1 MFNIPETE
9 KKIRNKIS
17 SYKSSLNRE
26 KKTYG
31 QISDGGGKRYLL
43 FCLYFVLNDLK
54 KSEDYFNWY
63 LNEFT
68 DDTGEPIQKLCWTIS
83 LHRMS
88 RDSEAKQML
97 CNLMLSNL
105 YVIPFVIGQ
114 EFNKIDM
121 WHSSNYEAPDFV
133 EYIPQEVIENIKES
147 ELIWIRDLYE
157 SFEFRRVRKRYIEIY
172 HELKNTNE
180 VKKRSKLLNESHR
193 LGELLS

>member
-9 KKIRNKIS
+9 KKIRSKIS

-68 DDTGEPIQKLCWTIS
+68 DDVGEPIQKLCWAIS
-83 LHRMS
+83 LHRMN

-172 HELKNTNE
+172 HELQNTNE